1 MAGLKTTVLFALMAS
16 VLVPPCGRSVSAN
29 PAEGVTG
36 WKAGVTRAVITPAEP
51 VWLAGYESRNRPS
64 EGALVDLWAKALALE
79 DGQGRKLLIVTTD
92 LLGFPRE
99 MSNRIRDRLAADYGL
114 ARAQVILSSSHTHS
128 GPVLEGAL
136 SDIYPLERQHQEAI
150 RKYSAHLENTIVSL
164 AGEALGSMVAARL
177 SSQNGVTRFQVNR
190 RNNPGAALSHQ
201 AHLNGPNDY
210 AVPVLKVADES
221 GRTIA
226 LLFGYACH
234 ATVLDIYQFSGDYP
248 GYAQQELERL
258 SPGTTAMFF
267 QGAGADQ
274 NPLPRRTVPLARQ
287 YGRELAAA
295 VDRVLSEEMRE
306 LDPVI
311 AVAYSEIPLGFQE
324 PLSREELKKAEEEAK
339 GSTRRWASSQL
350 ETLQKNGSLLSS
362 YPYPVQVVRLGQQAI
377 LALGG
382 EVVVEYALELKK
394 MFGPDIFVMAYAN
407 DEAAYI
413 PSETVLAEGGYEGES
428 SQKVYGLPAKWE
440 KDIQKKI
447 LAELE
452 TLAVRVGLRPVN

>member
-1 MAGLKTTVLFALMAS
+1 MGGVKTTVLAAVMAS
-16 VLVPPCGRSVSAN
+16 VLVPLPARPISAN
-29 PAEGVTG
+29 PDEGVAG
-36 WKAGVTRAVITPAEP
+36 WKAGVARAVITPEEP
-51 VWLAGYESRNRPS
+51 LWLAGYESRNRPS
-64 EGALVDLWAKALALE
+64 EGTLVDLWAKALALE
-79 DGQGRKLLIVTTD
+79 DGQGRKVVIVTTD
-92 LLGFPRE
+92 LLGLPRE
-99 MSNRIRDRLAADYGL
+99 MSNRIRDRLAADHGL
-114 ARAQVILSSSHTHS
+114 ARPQIILTSSHTHS

-150 RKYSAHLENTIVSL
+150 RKYSVHLENRIVSL
-164 AGEALGSMVAARL
+164 AGEALGSMAAARL

-210 AVPVLKVADES
+210 AVPVLKVADAS
-221 GRTIA
+221 GKAIA

-248 GYAQQELERL
+248 GYAQLELERL
-258 SPGTTAMFF
+258 YPGTTAMFF

-295 VDRVLSEEMRE
+295 VDRVLNEEMKD

-311 AVAYSEIPLGFQE
+311 AAAYSEIPLGFQE
-324 PLSREELKKAEEEAK
+324 PVSKEDLEKMAKEAK
-339 GSTRRWASSQL
+339 GSSRRWASSQL
-350 ETLQKNGSLLSS
+350 ETLRKSGSLLSS
-362 YPYPVQVVRLGQQAI
+362 YPYPVQIVKLGGQAI

-394 MFGPDIFVMAYAN
+394 MFGPDIFVMGYAN

-428 SQKVYGLPAKWE
+428 SQRVYGLPAKWE

-452 TLAVRVGLRPVN
+452 TLAARVGLKPIN